1 MEADDV
7 VIEYLRKKLGASRG
21 KRAEKILK
29 PPMQKESNES
39 LEMSPED
46 AAELEGLMG
55 GEESG
60 EPCATCGAEAGTC
73 DC

>member
-7 VIEYLRKKLGASRG
+7 LIEYLRGKLKSSRG
-21 KRAEKILK
+21 KRASKILK
-29 PPMQKESNES
+29 PPEERPEEES
-39 LEMSPED
+39 LDMSPED

-55 GEESG
+55 AEGG
-60 EPCATCGAEAGTC
+60 EPCAKCGADAGTC